1 MFETLKNLLGGKNS
15 SDLQNLIN
23 DGAFLVDVRSAGE
36 FADGHVKG
44 SVNIPVDQVQSQL
57 SRFKDKKQIVVFCR
71 SGMRSSQAK
80 SVLERNGFS
89 NVTNGGT
96 WTAVNAIV
104 GKQK

>member
-1 MFETLKNLLGGKNS
+1 
-15 SDLQNLIN
+15 
-23 DGAFLVDVRSAGE
+23 VRSAGE

-57 SRFKDKKQIVVFCR
+57 SRFKDKNQIVVFCR

-96 WTAVNAIV
+96 WGSVNAIV
-104 GKQK
+104 NSQK

>member
-1 MFETLKNLLGGKNS
+1 MFQTLKNLLTGKNN
-15 SDLQNLIN
+15 DNLQNLIS

-44 SVNIPVDQVQSQL
+44 SVNIPVDQIQSQL

-80 SVLERNGFS
+80 SVLEKNGFI

-96 WTAVNAIV
+96 WVSVNAIV
-104 GKQK
+104 NKQK